1 MLINK
6 NIAISDNGFLF
17 NPSTGESYNL
27 NTTGTELLKLIKEG
41 KSLKEIT
48 TIFLEKYETS
58 DIIIEKDYQ
67 DFVKILDQYN
77 LTEEAES

>member
-1 MLINK
+1 MQINK

>member
-1 MLINK
+1 MQINK

-48 TIFLEKYETS
+48 TFFLEKYETT
-58 DIIIEKDYQ
+58 DTVIEKDYQ
-67 DFVKILDQYN
+67 DFAQILEQYS
-77 LTEEAES
+77 LTQADES

>member
-48 TIFLEKYETS
+48 TIFLEIYETS